1 MDLNFCKLKKAP
13 KTWIDFLQ
21 GRKIK
26 NMNSHFLQAGT
37 FFERALLF
45 LNNFYLQGTSST
57 FLEYWSIFYKLKK
70 AQQACL

>member
-1 MDLNFCKLKKAP
+1 MDFIFCKRKKAQKHGLTFCKLKK
-13 KTWIDFLQ
+13 F
-21 GRKIK
+21 K

-70 AQQACL
+70 AQKAWL